1 MLTQTMNKTQ
11 CLFQEGK
18 EEKTPALTEGGDKKS
33 ENNNNS
39 NKTQKI
45 HQDVNRSNLFKDLRY
60 FRVR

>member
-18 EEKTPALTEGGDKKS
+18 EKKTPALTEGGDEKS
-33 ENNNNS
+33 EKKNNN

-45 HQDVNRSNLFKDLRY
+45 P
-60 FRVR
+60 